1 MAKDTPPLKILQ
13 GIALTAQQKKD
24 LLHRLARVEGQL
36 RGVQKLIAKATEP
49 ADCDGIAQQMSA
61 ARKALDRS
69 FVNLLTSAM
78 VTHTENASNTEE
90 ALSSAKH
97 LAKFIDKYV

>member
-1 MAKDTPPLKILQ
+1 MADTPPLKIIQ
-13 GIALTAQQKKD
+13 GNALNEQQKKD

-36 RGVQKLIAKATEP
+36 RGVQKLIAKAVEP

-69 FVNLLTSAM
+69 FVTLLTSSM
-78 VTHTENASNTEE
+78 VTHAEKASSTEDAV
-90 ALSSAKH
+90 ARAKH
-97 LAKFIDKYV
+97 LATFLDKYV